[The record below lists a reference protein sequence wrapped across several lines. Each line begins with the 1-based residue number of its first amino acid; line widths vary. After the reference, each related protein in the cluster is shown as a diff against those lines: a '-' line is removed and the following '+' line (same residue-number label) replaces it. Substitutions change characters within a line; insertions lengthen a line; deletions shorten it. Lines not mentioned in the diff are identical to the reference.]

1 VDRWQNACY
10 DGLALGSSTIGG
22 EKSVGKRAFIMP
34 WRNGIGSIVVG
45 IFAAL
50 ALTELSSSQEPGSAS
65 TRQNQTQIQNGQSQ
79 IGQQDQQQSESR
91 RGQRGDRRRSRDDRR
106 SRSRRSQR
114 VRMEQIEV
122 ASPDGNVRLVLAPN
136 AERLTYSV
144 KMGDATVVEPSAL
157 RLVVDSYDLPSGVV
171 LGTVETCEIDEKYP
185 WHGAHS
191 TAVNKCRGAR
201 IALTHDLSMTAYTLE
216 VRAFND
222 GVAYR
227 LIVPGDDAIGR
238 VVDEYSN
245 FVLPAG
251 TTVWFHDLDGHYEAA
266 YEQKSIEDVTAGQWA
281 GPPLTFQ
288 LPGGAG
294 YGSITEANLVNYA
307 GMALECDGRRGWVV
321 GLGHRHPLNYPY
333 ELRYGRE
340 EGKRLGKPA
349 AIEGT
354 ITTPWRV
361 IMLGRDLN
369 TLVNCDILPNLCP
382 PADESLFPEGM
393 NTDWVAPGLAVWD
406 YVDRNY
412 AGEPG
417 RGYRAAVGPRSDE
430 LSRFEHMKNFSR
442 MGGEIGARY
451 HILEGFAYGW
461 SDDEV
466 REFVDYSTEH
476 SVRTLFWRHSRQLR
490 TPEAREEFFSRL
502 KRLGV
507 AGAKIDFIDHEA
519 KESVDLYEDLLRD
532 AARHQL
538 VIDFHGA
545 NKPTGRLRT
554 WPNDMLREAV
564 RGMESSSLQ
573 ERARHEAILPFT
585 RYLAGPADYTTMIFT
600 ERRRDSSWAH
610 QIACLATFH
619 SPMLTIAAH
628 PQSVLDNPAL
638 DVIKSIPAVWDE
650 TIVLPDSRIGEL
662 SIFARRKGDM
672 WMLAVMCG
680 TDGRTITVPL
690 SFLGD
695 GKYRASVVRDD
706 MENDAA
712 VVLNEH
718 DVDREE
724 SLLIK
729 MRNGGGFVARFT
741 KH

>member
-1 VDRWQNACY
+1 
-10 DGLALGSSTIGG
+10 
-22 EKSVGKRAFIMP
+22 
-34 WRNGIGSIVVG
+34 
-45 IFAAL
+45 
-50 ALTELSSSQEPGSAS
+50 
-65 TRQNQTQIQNGQSQ
+65 
-79 IGQQDQQQSESR
+79 
-91 RGQRGDRRRSRDDRR
+91 
-106 SRSRRSQR
+106 
-114 VRMEQIEV
+114 MEQVEV
-122 ASPDGNVRLVLAPN
+122 VSPDGNVRFVVAPN

-144 KMGDATVVEPSAL
+144 KMGDATVVESSAL
-157 RLVVDSYDLPSGVV
+157 RIVVDGFDLPSGVV
-171 LGTVETCEIDEKYP
+171 HGAVETYEIDEQYP
-185 WHGAHS
+185 WHGAHNN
-191 TAVNKCRGAR
+191 AINKCRGAR
-201 IALTHDLSMTAYTLE
+201 IALTHDLSMTGYTLE

-227 LIVPGDDAIGR
+227 FIVPGDDATSR

-245 FVLPAG
+245 FVLPSGA
-251 TTVWFHDLDGHYEAA
+251 TAWFHDLDGHYEAA
-266 YEQKSIEDVTAGQWA
+266 YEQKTIDDVSAGQWA

-288 LPGGAG
+288 LPDSAG

-321 GLGHRHPLNYPY
+321 GLGHRQPLNYPY
-333 ELRYGRE
+333 ELRYGRD

-349 AIEGT
+349 AITGT
-354 ITTPWRV
+354 IITPWRV
-361 IMLGRDLN
+361 IIAGRDLN
-369 TLVNCDILPNLCP
+369 SLVNCDILPNLCP
-382 PADESLFPEGM
+382 SADEKLFPEGM

-412 AGEPG
+412 APQG
-417 RGYRAAVGPRSDE
+417 DD
-430 LSRFEHMKNFSR
+430 RFQHMKDFSR
-442 MGGEIGARY
+442 MGGEIGAKY

-466 REFVDYSTEH
+466 REFVEYSTEQG
-476 SVRTLFWRHSRQLR
+476 VRTLFWRHSRDLR

-519 KESVDLYEDLLRD
+519 KESVDLYEDLLAG

-564 RGMESSSLQ
+564 RGMESSSLR

-619 SPMLTIAAH
+619 SPILTIAAH

-680 TDGRTITVPL
+680 TEGRTITVPL

-695 GKYRASVVRDD
+695 GKYKASLVRDD
-706 MENDAA
+706 MQNDAA
-712 VVLNEH
+712 VVLDES
-718 DVDREE
+718 DVTRET
-724 SLLIK
+724 SLDIE

-741 KH
+741 KQ